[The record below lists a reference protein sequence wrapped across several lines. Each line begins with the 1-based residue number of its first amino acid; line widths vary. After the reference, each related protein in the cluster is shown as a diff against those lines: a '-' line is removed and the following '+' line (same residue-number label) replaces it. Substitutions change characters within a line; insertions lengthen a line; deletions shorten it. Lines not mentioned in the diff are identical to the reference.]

1 MSDMINE
8 IVTKEAE
15 EQLIR
20 VTKLLKENM
29 DSIKAHEAS
38 LRSATTSS
46 GVRKATDELT
56 KANEDFSKS
65 EKEIIALAE
74 KRRNL
79 LTEQAKQVAELKAQ
93 NRSLLES
100 QTKLAAVNES
110 ERNSLE
116 RAQKLILLY
125 TNEKKK
131 LNLATAEGIRMNEN
145 YNKAIQK
152 ANDFIIKNADVE
164 TKRAKNVGNYAS
176 SLAPL
181 FNNLAASIQQAEIQV
196 RRYTQSEGDQSPKTK
211 QAVAELNAL
220 KNVFNDVSTQAA
232 LAGQTQEQFVQATK
246 SSLTNL
252 KDAGMQNTV
261 IYRDLTTG
269 LSNSIT
275 PTVKAAGGFNALG
288 NSISQLTREAPAFA
302 NSVSTGFMAISNN
315 IPALSDA
322 IKGIREQNKQLR
334 AEGKPTESVLK
345 QLGTAF
351 FSWNTLISVGV
362 TLLTVY
368 GKNIVEFVS
377 AMFQGTKALDEF
389 AARQNSINEAFKDSS
404 VKEAAKDVMSLKIN
418 IKLAKDGMIDKEKVV
433 KQYNESIGKT
443 TGLVTSLD
451 DAERQL
457 VKNGDDYISMM
468 LYKAAA
474 TIALDKAAQSFLEGQ
489 QDQIELER
497 KLAELRKKQLSDNAE
512 ERGLQ
517 QFDEIALQGEINAL
531 KNKIELRKKESANLI
546 TSLNAEADA
555 IAKRN
560 KWNIFGDNDKD
571 AKAQEAADKKAEAA
585 RKKAERDQER
595 LNKKEE
601 KEAEDLSK
609 AKEEA
614 AKKVFDANYELM
626 KEDANNSAETAK
638 AIQDNE
644 EKTLNERLQASI
656 EYYANKQNLLDIEQ
670 TKEIYEANGNQ
681 DAITA
686 INAKYAKSREQ
697 LLKEHYGTRSIII
710 KSASDHELEVV
721 LKALDKEKEKYDQ
734 YSLEALRDLDQQY
747 IDGLLSTEDYHKQ
760 REYIAANS
768 MQNSLLAQLNYG
780 QKQLEIL
787 KAQGI
792 STVELEKKLS
802 ALRQQ
807 IASGGAGI
815 KGGQTEEAKMSAE
828 EIKGIWMSNAASTT
842 ALLNDIAEAF
852 NAAEER
858 KYNKRIKAIDDEE
871 KRRLDAL
878 DRLTLTEKER
888 DERTK
893 KIEIEAE
900 SRRQKAERDKIS
912 SMRRIASFQKAIDIA
927 QIVTTTAA
935 AIIGFLAKPGGYPGI
950 ALSIGAGITGAA
962 QLAKAIATP
971 LPQYAKGRKG
981 GKAELALVG
990 EVGAEV
996 IDTPGE
1002 APRVVDRP
1010 TITWLKEGASVIPT
1024 NEALMKSLFA
1034 PTMNVLAN
1042 NGKPVTTDSYG
1053 KAMIEAYERGADKI
1067 ERAVKANSTNITFRG
1082 DISKVIYKTS
1092 RFR

>member
-1 MSDMINE
+1 MYERRKTLMS
-8 IVTKEAE
+8 
-15 EQLIR
+15 
-20 VTKLLKENM
+20 
-29 DSIKAHEAS
+29 
-38 LRSATTSS
+38 
-46 GVRKATDELT
+46 
-56 KANEDFSKS
+56 
-65 EKEIIALAE
+65 
-74 KRRNL
+74 
-79 LTEQAKQVAELKAQ
+79 EQAAQIARVKQENK
-93 NRSLLES
+93 SLLES
-100 QTKLAAVNES
+100 QNKLAAVYES

-116 RAQKLILLY
+116 RAQKLILLS

-131 LNLATAEGIRMNEN
+131 LNLATADGIRMNEN

-164 TKRAKNVGNYAS
+164 TKRAKNVGNYAG

-181 FNNLAASIQQAEIQV
+181 FNNLAASIAQAEIQV

-211 QAVAELNAL
+211 QAVIELNAL
-220 KNVFNDVSTQAA
+220 QQVYSDVATKAA
-232 LAGQTQEQFVQATK
+232 LSGQTQEQFVQATK

-288 NSISQLTREAPAFA
+288 NSISQLTREASAFA
-302 NSVSTGFMAISNN
+302 NSVGTGFMAISNN
-315 IPALSDA
+315 LPALSDA

-345 QLGTAF
+345 QLGSAF

-389 AARQNSINEAFKDSS
+389 AARQNAINEAFKDSS
-404 VKEAAKDVMSLKIN
+404 VKDAAKDVMSLKIN

-443 TGLVTSLD
+443 TGLVTDLD
-451 DAERQL
+451 EAEKQL
-457 VKNGDDYISMM
+457 VKNGDDYIEMM

-474 TIALDKAAQSFLEGQ
+474 NLALEEAAKQALEAEKFRLE
-489 QDQIELER
+489 EL
-497 KLAELRKKQLSDNAE
+497 
-512 ERGLQ
+512 
-517 QFDEIALQGEINAL
+517 
-531 KNKIELRKKESANLI
+531 NKV
-546 TSLNAEADA
+546 NAEAGKYGGFFKDIKNLA
-555 IAKRN
+555 KGGDLEEATKKDINAAADELKKGGEKYVDIANNFFTRAASMAK
-560 KWNIFGDNDKD
+560 KMKANIFGDNDKD
-571 AKAQEAADKKAEAA
+571 AKAQESADKKAEAA
-585 RKKAERDQER
+585 RKKAEREQDR
-595 LNKKEE
+595 LNKKEA
-601 KEAEDLSK
+601 KDAEDLAK

-626 KEDANNSAETAK
+626 KEEANNSAETAG

-644 EKTLNERLQASI
+644 EKTLNERLKASI
-656 EYYANKQNLLDIEQ
+656 EFYANKQNLLDIEQ

-686 INAKYAKSREQ
+686 INAKYANSREQ
-697 LLKEHYGTRSIII
+697 LLKEHYAKRGIII
-710 KSASDHELEVV
+710 KSANDHELELA

-768 MQNSLLAQLNYG
+768 MQNSLLAQLDYG
-780 QKQLEIL
+780 EKQLAIL
-787 KAQGI
+787 KAQGV
-792 STVELEKKLS
+792 STVEFEKKLA

-815 KGGQTEEAKMSAE
+815 KSQTETAQMSAD
-828 EIKGIWMSNAASTT
+828 EIKGIWMNNAASTT
-842 ALLNDIAEAF
+842 ALLNDIADAF

-878 DRLTLTEKER
+878 SRLTLSEKDR

-900 SRRQKAERDKIS
+900 NRRQKAERDKIS

-927 QIVTTTAA
+927 QIATTTAA
-935 AIIGFLAKPGGYPGI
+935 AIIGFLAKPGGYPGL

-971 LPQYAKGRKG
+971 LPQYAKGRLG
-981 GKAELALVG
+981 GKAELAEIG
-990 EVGAEV
+990 EAGSEWLLQ
-996 IDTPGE
+996 PGE
-1002 APRVVDRP
+1002 SPRFVDRP
-1010 TITWLKEGASVIPT
+1010 TVTWLKEGASVIPT

-1042 NGKPVTTDSYG
+1042 NGKAVTADSYG

-1067 ERAVKANSTNITFRG
+1067 ERAVKANNTSITFKG

-1092 RFR
+1092 RHR